1 MEQFWNFVAFC
12 FTTDDSPSR
21 GLKLSFVLISNSVS
35 KFNNSVFKP
44 HSKAMDETTTLQ
56 IEAKLERERTNIAL
70 LEQNLE
76 KYNSLT
82 VSASN
87 ILKNF
92 EQRLLKVNR
101 AS

>member
-1 MEQFWNFVAFC
+1 
-12 FTTDDSPSR
+12 
-21 GLKLSFVLISNSVS
+21 
-35 KFNNSVFKP
+35 
-44 HSKAMDETTTLQ
+44 MDETTTLQ

-82 VSASN
+82 SNASN

-92 EQRLLKVNR
+92 EQRLLKVF
-101 AS
+101 ATILVIITKL

>member
-1 MEQFWNFVAFC
+1 
-12 FTTDDSPSR
+12 
-21 GLKLSFVLISNSVS
+21 
-35 KFNNSVFKP
+35 
-44 HSKAMDETTTLQ
+44 MDETTTLQ

-92 EQRLLKVNR
+92 EQRLLKVD
-101 AS
+101 

>member
-1 MEQFWNFVAFC
+1 
-12 FTTDDSPSR
+12 
-21 GLKLSFVLISNSVS
+21 
-35 KFNNSVFKP
+35 
-44 HSKAMDETTTLQ
+44 MDETSTLQ

-82 VSASN
+82 VSASS

-92 EQRLLKVNR
+92 EQRLLKVNCKDCGKI
-101 AS
+101 

>member
-1 MEQFWNFVAFC
+1 
-12 FTTDDSPSR
+12 
-21 GLKLSFVLISNSVS
+21 
-35 KFNNSVFKP
+35 
-44 HSKAMDETTTLQ
+44 MDETSTLQ

-76 KYNSLT
+76 KYNNLT

-92 EQRLLKVNR
+92 EQRLLKVNC
-101 AS
+101 AIEGSTKLND